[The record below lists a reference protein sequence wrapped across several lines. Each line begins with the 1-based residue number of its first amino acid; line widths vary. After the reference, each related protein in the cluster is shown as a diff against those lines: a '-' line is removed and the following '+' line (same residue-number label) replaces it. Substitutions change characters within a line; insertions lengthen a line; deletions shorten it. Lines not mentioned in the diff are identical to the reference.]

1 MTPPRARLRLTAIA
15 AILMAVLLTA
25 QGCGGK
31 GSAGTAADSTRHVL
45 PETLHVATVYSPLSY
60 FLYRDEAMGY
70 DYDLAAEFAKE
81 KGLVLEVEVAPSLD
95 AAIEMANAGKADVVA
110 YQIPVN
116 SEYKSRVRHCGP
128 TFETTQVLVQRRSA
142 DSLVTDVTQLPG
154 RDIYVVDSSKY
165 HQRLHHLDEELG
177 GGIRIHTLPRD
188 SIVPEDLIAMVND
201 GKIPMTVIDSDL
213 ARINRTYYPK
223 LDITV
228 ALSFP
233 QKARWATT
241 AEHAWLGDSI
251 DAWLATD
258 KPRER
263 NLALLK
269 TYFEMA
275 KQSPSAASYT
285 FHGGRLSPYDGLF
298 RRYSAGGHDWRLL
311 GAICFVESRFDN
323 SVTSWAGARGIM
335 QIMPSTA
342 RANGIDPAALD
353 DPETSIRLAAKLL
366 NTLDRTMRPYVKNPA
381 ERVKFVLASYNA
393 GAAHV
398 IDAIALARKHG
409 YDPAVWDGNVAEAL
423 RLKSNPAYYNDEVV
437 RYGYFRGTQTI
448 EYVGAVMRFY
458 QRVLVHVHS

>member
-1 MTPPRARLRLTAIA
+1 MVRLLYIVAMA
-15 AILMAVLLTA
+15 AVLLLS
-25 QGCGGK
+25 GCGK
-31 GSAGTAADSTRHVL
+31 GAGSGESTDSVSHEL
-45 PETLHVATVYSPLSY
+45 PETLRIATIYSPLSY

-70 DYDLAAEFAKE
+70 DYALVAEFAKA
-81 KGLVLEVEVAPSLD
+81 KGMALEVEVAPSLD
-95 AAIEMANAGKADVVA
+95 GAIEMVNTGKADVVA

-116 SEYKSRVRHCGP
+116 SEFKARVHHCGP
-128 TFETTQVLVQRRSA
+128 TFETTQVLVQRRGT
-142 DSLVTDVTQLPG
+142 DSIVTDVTQLPG

-165 HQRLHHLDEELG
+165 HQRLRHLNEELG
-177 GGIRIHTLPRD
+177 GGIRIHTLNRD
-188 SIVPEDLIAMVND
+188 SIVAEDLIAMVND

-213 ARINRTYYPK
+213 ARINRTYYPH

-233 QKARWATT
+233 QKARWAT
-241 AEHAWLGDSI
+241 APDHAWLGDSI
-251 DAWLATD
+251 DTWLSSD

-269 TYFEMA
+269 TYFEMS
-275 KQSPSAASYT
+275 KQSPTALTYT

-298 RRYSAGGHDWRLL
+298 RLYASEGHDWRLL

-342 RANGIDPAALD
+342 RANGVDPASLT
-353 DPETSIRLAAKLL
+353 DPETSIRLAARLL
-366 NTLDRTMRPYVKNPA
+366 KTLDRTMRPYVKDPA

-393 GAAHV
+393 GAAHI

-409 YDPAVWDGNVAEAL
+409 YNPAVWEGNVAEAL

-458 QRVLVHVHS
+458 HRVLANIHA

>member
-1 MTPPRARLRLTAIA
+1 MYRLLFIVTMAIA
-15 AILMAVLLTA
+15 LLF
-25 QGCGGK
+25 GSCGK
-31 GSAGTAADSTRHVL
+31 GAGGGASSDTVSHAL
-45 PETLHVATVYSPLSY
+45 PETLRIATIYSPLSY

-70 DYDLAAEFAKE
+70 DYALAAEFAKA

-95 AAIEMANAGKADVVA
+95 GAIEMVNEGNADVVA

-116 SEYKSRVRHCGP
+116 SEFKARVHHCGP
-128 TFETTQVLVQRRSA
+128 TFETTQVLVQRRGT
-142 DSLVTDVTQLPG
+142 DSIVTDVTQLPG

-165 HQRLHHLDEELG
+165 HQRLRHLNEELG
-177 GGIRIHTLPRD
+177 GGIRIHTMDRD
-188 SIVPEDLIAMVND
+188 SMVAEDLIAMVND

-213 ARINRTYYPK
+213 ARINRTYYPR

-233 QKARWATT
+233 QKARWAT
-241 AEHAWLGDSI
+241 APDHAWLGDSI
-251 DAWLATD
+251 DTWLASD

-269 TYFEMA
+269 TYFEMS
-275 KQSPSAASYT
+275 KQSPTALTYT
-285 FHGGRLSPYDGLF
+285 FHGGRLSLYDGLF
-298 RRYSAGGHDWRLL
+298 KLYATEGHDWRLL

-323 SVTSWAGARGIM
+323 NVTSWAGARGIM

-342 RANGIDPAALD
+342 RASGVDPAALT
-353 DPETSIRLAAKLL
+353 DPETSVRLAARLL
-366 NTLDRTMRPYVKNPA
+366 NTLDRTMRPYVKDPA

-393 GAAHV
+393 GAAHI

-409 YDPAVWDGNVAEAL
+409 YNPAVWDGNVAEAL

-458 QRVLVHVHS
+458 HRVLANVHA

>member
-1 MTPPRARLRLTAIA
+1 MVRLLYIVAMA
-15 AILMAVLLTA
+15 AVLLLG
-25 QGCGGK
+25 GCGK
-31 GSAGTAADSTRHVL
+31 GAGSGESTDSVSHEL
-45 PETLHVATVYSPLSY
+45 PETLRIATIYSPLSY

-70 DYDLAAEFAKE
+70 DYALVAEFAKA
-81 KGLVLEVEVAPSLD
+81 KGMALEVEVAPSLD
-95 AAIEMANAGKADVVA
+95 GAIEMVNTGKADVVA

-116 SEYKSRVRHCGP
+116 SEFKARVHHCGP
-128 TFETTQVLVQRRSA
+128 TFETTQVLVQRRGT
-142 DSLVTDVTQLPG
+142 DSIVTDVTQLPG

-165 HQRLHHLDEELG
+165 HQRLRHLNEELG
-177 GGIRIHTLPRD
+177 GGIRIHTLNRD
-188 SIVPEDLIAMVND
+188 SIVAEDLIAMVND

-213 ARINRTYYPK
+213 ARINRTYYPR

-233 QKARWATT
+233 QKARWAT
-241 AEHAWLGDSI
+241 APDHAWLGDSI
-251 DAWLATD
+251 DTWLSSD

-269 TYFEMA
+269 TYFEMS
-275 KQSPSAASYT
+275 KQSPTALTYT

-298 RRYSAGGHDWRLL
+298 RLYASEGHDWRLL

-342 RANGIDPAALD
+342 RANGVDPASLT
-353 DPETSIRLAAKLL
+353 DPETSIRLAARLL
-366 NTLDRTMRPYVKNPA
+366 KTLDRTMRPYVKDPA

-393 GAAHV
+393 GAAHI

-409 YDPAVWDGNVAEAL
+409 YNPAVWEGNVAEAL

-458 QRVLVHVHS
+458 HRVLANIHA

>member
-1 MTPPRARLRLTAIA
+1 MYRLLFIVTMAIA
-15 AILMAVLLTA
+15 LLF
-25 QGCGGK
+25 GSCGK
-31 GSAGTAADSTRHVL
+31 GAGGGASSDTVSHAL
-45 PETLHVATVYSPLSY
+45 PETLRIATIYSPLSY

-70 DYDLAAEFAKE
+70 DYALAAEFAKA

-95 AAIEMANAGKADVVA
+95 GAIEMVNTGKADVVA

-116 SEYKSRVRHCGP
+116 SEFKARVHHCGP
-128 TFETTQVLVQRRSA
+128 TFETTQVLVQRRGT
-142 DSLVTDVTQLPG
+142 DSIVTDVTQLPG

-165 HQRLHHLDEELG
+165 HQRLRHLNEELG
-177 GGIRIHTLPRD
+177 GGIRIHTLNRD
-188 SIVPEDLIAMVND
+188 SIVAEDLIAMVND

-213 ARINRTYYPK
+213 ARINRTYYPR

-233 QKARWATT
+233 QKARWAT
-241 AEHAWLGDSI
+241 APDHAWLGDSI
-251 DAWLATD
+251 DTWLSSD

-269 TYFEMA
+269 TYFEMS
-275 KQSPSAASYT
+275 KQSPTALTYT

-298 RRYSAGGHDWRLL
+298 RLYASEGHDWRLL

-342 RANGIDPAALD
+342 RANGVDPASLT
-353 DPETSIRLAAKLL
+353 DPETSIRLAARLL
-366 NTLDRTMRPYVKNPA
+366 KTLDRTMRPYVKDPA

-393 GAAHV
+393 GAAHI

-409 YDPAVWDGNVAEAL
+409 YNPAVWEGNVAEAL

-458 QRVLVHVHS
+458 HRVLANIHA

>member
-1 MTPPRARLRLTAIA
+1 MYRLLFIVTMAIA
-15 AILMAVLLTA
+15 LLF
-25 QGCGGK
+25 GSCGK
-31 GSAGTAADSTRHVL
+31 GAGGGASSDTVSHAL
-45 PETLHVATVYSPLSY
+45 PETLRIATIYSPLSY

-70 DYDLAAEFAKE
+70 DYALAAEFAKA

-95 AAIEMANAGKADVVA
+95 GAIEMVNEGNADVVA

-116 SEYKSRVRHCGP
+116 SEFKARVHHCGP
-128 TFETTQVLVQRRSA
+128 TFETTQVLVQRRGT
-142 DSLVTDVTQLPG
+142 DSIVTDVTQLPG

-165 HQRLHHLDEELG
+165 HQRLRHLNEELG
-177 GGIRIHTLPRD
+177 GGIRIHTMDRD
-188 SIVPEDLIAMVND
+188 SMVAEDLIAMVND

-213 ARINRTYYPK
+213 ARINRTYYPR

-233 QKARWATT
+233 QKARWAT
-241 AEHAWLGDSI
+241 APDHAWLGDSI
-251 DAWLATD
+251 DTWLASD

-269 TYFEMA
+269 TYFEMS
-275 KQSPSAASYT
+275 KQSPTALTYT
-285 FHGGRLSPYDGLF
+285 FHGGRLSLYDGLF
-298 RRYSAGGHDWRLL
+298 KLYATEGHDWRLL

-323 SVTSWAGARGIM
+323 NVTSWAGARGIM

-342 RANGIDPAALD
+342 RANGVDPAALP
-353 DPETSIRLAAKLL
+353 DPETSVRLAARLL
-366 NTLDRTMRPYVKNPA
+366 NTLDRTMRPYVKDPA

-393 GAAHV
+393 GAAHI

-409 YDPAVWDGNVAEAL
+409 YNPAVWDGNVAEAL

-458 QRVLVHVHS
+458 HRVLANVHA

>member
-1 MTPPRARLRLTAIA
+1 MYRLLYIVTMAIA
-15 AILMAVLLTA
+15 LLF
-25 QGCGGK
+25 GSCGK
-31 GSAGTAADSTRHVL
+31 GAGGGASSDTVSHAL
-45 PETLHVATVYSPLSY
+45 PETLRIATIYSPLSY

-70 DYDLAAEFAKE
+70 DYALAAEFAKA

-95 AAIEMANAGKADVVA
+95 GAIEMVNEGNADVVA

-116 SEYKSRVRHCGP
+116 SEFKARVHHCGP
-128 TFETTQVLVQRRSA
+128 TFETTQVLVQRRGT
-142 DSLVTDVTQLPG
+142 DSIVTDVTQLPG

-165 HQRLHHLDEELG
+165 HQRLRHLNEELG
-177 GGIRIHTLPRD
+177 GGIRIHTMDRD
-188 SIVPEDLIAMVND
+188 SMVAEDLIAMVND

-213 ARINRTYYPK
+213 ARINRTYYPR

-233 QKARWATT
+233 QKARWAT
-241 AEHAWLGDSI
+241 APDHAWLGDSI
-251 DAWLATD
+251 DTWLASD

-269 TYFEMA
+269 TYFEMS
-275 KQSPSAASYT
+275 KQSPTALTYT
-285 FHGGRLSPYDGLF
+285 FHGGRLSLYDGLF
-298 RRYSAGGHDWRLL
+298 KLYATEGHDWRLL

-323 SVTSWAGARGIM
+323 NVTSWAGARGIM

-342 RANGIDPAALD
+342 RTNGVDPAALT
-353 DPETSIRLAAKLL
+353 DPETSVRLAARLL
-366 NTLDRTMRPYVKNPA
+366 NTLDRTMRPYVKDPA

-393 GAAHV
+393 GAAHI

-409 YDPAVWDGNVAEAL
+409 YNPAVWDGNVAEAL

-458 QRVLVHVHS
+458 HRVLANVHA

>member
-1 MTPPRARLRLTAIA
+1 MYRLLFIVTMAIA
-15 AILMAVLLTA
+15 LLF
-25 QGCGGK
+25 GSCGK
-31 GSAGTAADSTRHVL
+31 GAGGGASSDTVSHAL
-45 PETLHVATVYSPLSY
+45 PETLRIATIYSPLSY

-70 DYDLAAEFAKE
+70 DYALAAEFAKA

-95 AAIEMANAGKADVVA
+95 GAIEMVNEGNADVVA

-116 SEYKSRVRHCGP
+116 SEFKARVHHCGP
-128 TFETTQVLVQRRSA
+128 TFETTQVLVQRRGT
-142 DSLVTDVTQLPG
+142 DSIVTDVTQLPG

-165 HQRLHHLDEELG
+165 HQRLRHLNEELG
-177 GGIRIHTLPRD
+177 GGIRIHTMDRD
-188 SIVPEDLIAMVND
+188 SMVAEDLIAMVND

-213 ARINRTYYPK
+213 ARINRTYYPR

-233 QKARWATT
+233 QKARWAT
-241 AEHAWLGDSI
+241 APDHAWLGDSI
-251 DAWLATD
+251 DTWLASD

-269 TYFEMA
+269 TYFEMS
-275 KQSPSAASYT
+275 KQSPTALTYT
-285 FHGGRLSPYDGLF
+285 FHGGRLSLYDGLF
-298 RRYSAGGHDWRLL
+298 KLYATEGHDWRLL

-323 SVTSWAGARGIM
+323 NVTSWAGARGIM

-342 RANGIDPAALD
+342 RTNGVDPAALT
-353 DPETSIRLAAKLL
+353 DPETSVRLAARLL
-366 NTLDRTMRPYVKNPA
+366 NTLDRTMRPYVKDPA

-393 GAAHV
+393 GAAHI

-409 YDPAVWDGNVAEAL
+409 YNPAVWDGNVAEAL

-458 QRVLVHVHS
+458 HRVLANVHA

>member
-1 MTPPRARLRLTAIA
+1 MYRLLYIVTMAIA
-15 AILMAVLLTA
+15 LLF
-25 QGCGGK
+25 GSCGK
-31 GSAGTAADSTRHVL
+31 GAGGGASSDTVSHAL
-45 PETLHVATVYSPLSY
+45 PETLRIATIYSPLSY

-70 DYDLAAEFAKE
+70 DYALAAEFAKA

-95 AAIEMANAGKADVVA
+95 GAIEMVNEGNADVVA

-116 SEYKSRVRHCGP
+116 SEFKARVHHCGP
-128 TFETTQVLVQRRSA
+128 TFETTQVLVQRRGT
-142 DSLVTDVTQLPG
+142 DSIVTDVTQLPG

-165 HQRLHHLDEELG
+165 HQRLRHLNEELG
-177 GGIRIHTLPRD
+177 GGIRIHTMDRD
-188 SIVPEDLIAMVND
+188 SIVAEDLIAMVND

-213 ARINRTYYPK
+213 ARINRTYYPR

-233 QKARWATT
+233 QKARWAT
-241 AEHAWLGDSI
+241 APDHAWLGDSI
-251 DAWLATD
+251 DTWLSSD

-269 TYFEMA
+269 TYFEMS
-275 KQSPSAASYT
+275 KQSPTALTYT

-298 RRYSAGGHDWRLL
+298 KLYATEGHDWRLL

-323 SVTSWAGARGIM
+323 NVTSWAGARGIM

-342 RANGIDPAALD
+342 RTNGVDPAALT
-353 DPETSIRLAAKLL
+353 DPETSVRLAARLL
-366 NTLDRTMRPYVKNPA
+366 NTLDRTMRPYVKDPA

-393 GAAHV
+393 GAAHI
-398 IDAIALARKHG
+398 IDAIVLARKHG
-409 YDPAVWDGNVAEAL
+409 YNPAVWDGNVAEAL

-458 QRVLVHVHS
+458 HRVLANVHA

>member
-1 MTPPRARLRLTAIA
+1 MYRLLYIVTMTIA
-15 AILMAVLLTA
+15 LLF
-25 QGCGGK
+25 GSCGK
-31 GSAGTAADSTRHVL
+31 GAGGGASSDTVSHAL
-45 PETLHVATVYSPLSY
+45 PETLRIATIYSPLSY

-70 DYDLAAEFAKE
+70 DYALAAEFAKA

-95 AAIEMANAGKADVVA
+95 GAIEMVNEGNADVVA

-116 SEYKSRVRHCGP
+116 SEFKARVHHCGP
-128 TFETTQVLVQRRSA
+128 TFETTQVLVQRRGT
-142 DSLVTDVTQLPG
+142 DSIVTDVTQLPG

-165 HQRLHHLDEELG
+165 HQRLRHLNEELG
-177 GGIRIHTLPRD
+177 GGIRIHTMDRD
-188 SIVPEDLIAMVND
+188 SIVAEDLIAMVND

-213 ARINRTYYPK
+213 ARINRTYYPR

-233 QKARWATT
+233 QKARWAT
-241 AEHAWLGDSI
+241 APDHAWLGDSI
-251 DAWLATD
+251 DTWLSSD

-269 TYFEMA
+269 TYFEMS
-275 KQSPSAASYT
+275 KQSPTALTYT

-298 RRYSAGGHDWRLL
+298 KLYATEGHDWRLL

-323 SVTSWAGARGIM
+323 NVTSWAGARGIM

-342 RANGIDPAALD
+342 RANDVDPAALT
-353 DPETSIRLAAKLL
+353 DPETSVRLAARLL
-366 NTLDRTMRPYVKNPA
+366 NTLDRTMRPYVKDPA

-393 GAAHV
+393 GAAHI

-409 YDPAVWDGNVAEAL
+409 YNPAVWDGNVAEAL

-458 QRVLVHVHS
+458 HRVLANVHA

>member
-1 MTPPRARLRLTAIA
+1 MVRLLYIVAMA
-15 AILMAVLLTA
+15 AVLLLG
-25 QGCGGK
+25 GCGK
-31 GSAGTAADSTRHVL
+31 GAGSGESTDSVSHEL
-45 PETLHVATVYSPLSY
+45 PETLRIATIYSPLSY

-70 DYDLAAEFAKE
+70 DYALAAEFAKA
-81 KGLVLEVEVAPSLD
+81 KGMALEVEVAPSLD
-95 AAIEMANAGKADVVA
+95 GAIEMVNTGKADVVA

-116 SEYKSRVRHCGP
+116 SEFKARVHHCGP
-128 TFETTQVLVQRRSA
+128 TFETTQVLVQRRGT
-142 DSLVTDVTQLPG
+142 DSIVTDVTQLPG

-165 HQRLHHLDEELG
+165 HQRLRHLNEELG
-177 GGIRIHTLPRD
+177 GGIRIHTLNRD
-188 SIVPEDLIAMVND
+188 SIVAEDLIAMVND

-213 ARINRTYYPK
+213 ARINRTYYPH

-233 QKARWATT
+233 QKARWAT
-241 AEHAWLGDSI
+241 APDHAWLGDSI
-251 DAWLATD
+251 DTWLSSD

-269 TYFEMA
+269 TYFEMS
-275 KQSPSAASYT
+275 KQSPTALTYT

-298 RRYSAGGHDWRLL
+298 RLYASEGHDWRLL

-342 RANGIDPAALD
+342 RANGVDPASLT
-353 DPETSIRLAAKLL
+353 DPETSIRLAARLL
-366 NTLDRTMRPYVKNPA
+366 KTLDRTMRPYVKDPA

-393 GAAHV
+393 GAAHI

-409 YDPAVWDGNVAEAL
+409 YNPAVWEGNVAEAL

-458 QRVLVHVHS
+458 HRVLANIHA

>member
-1 MTPPRARLRLTAIA
+1 MYRLLFIVTMAIA
-15 AILMAVLLTA
+15 LLF
-25 QGCGGK
+25 GSCGK
-31 GSAGTAADSTRHVL
+31 GAGGGASSDTVSHAL
-45 PETLHVATVYSPLSY
+45 PETLRIATIYSPLSY

-70 DYDLAAEFAKE
+70 DYALAAEFAKA

-95 AAIEMANAGKADVVA
+95 GAIEMVNEGNADVVA

-116 SEYKSRVRHCGP
+116 SEFKARVHHCGP
-128 TFETTQVLVQRRSA
+128 TFETTQVLVQRRGT
-142 DSLVTDVTQLPG
+142 DSIVIDVTQLPG

-165 HQRLHHLDEELG
+165 HQRLRHLNEELG
-177 GGIRIHTLPRD
+177 GGIHIHTMDRD
-188 SIVPEDLIAMVND
+188 SMVAEDLIAMVND

-213 ARINRTYYPK
+213 ARINRTYYPR

-233 QKARWATT
+233 QKARWAT
-241 AEHAWLGDSI
+241 APDHAWLGDSI
-251 DAWLATD
+251 DTWLASD

-269 TYFEMA
+269 TYFEMS
-275 KQSPSAASYT
+275 KQSPTALTYT
-285 FHGGRLSPYDGLF
+285 FHGGRLSLYDGLF
-298 RRYSAGGHDWRLL
+298 KLYATEGHDWRLL

-323 SVTSWAGARGIM
+323 NVTSWAGARGIM

-342 RANGIDPAALD
+342 RANVVDPAALT
-353 DPETSIRLAAKLL
+353 DPETSVRLAAQLL
-366 NTLDRTMRPYVKNPA
+366 NTLDRTMRPYVKDPA

-393 GAAHV
+393 GAAHI

-409 YDPAVWDGNVAEAL
+409 YNPAVWDGNVAEAL

-458 QRVLVHVHS
+458 HRVLANVHA

>member
-1 MTPPRARLRLTAIA
+1 MYRLLFIVTMAIA
-15 AILMAVLLTA
+15 LLF
-25 QGCGGK
+25 GSCGK
-31 GSAGTAADSTRHVL
+31 GAGGGASSDTVSHAL
-45 PETLHVATVYSPLSY
+45 PETLRIATIYSPLSY

-70 DYDLAAEFAKE
+70 DYALAAEFAKA

-95 AAIEMANAGKADVVA
+95 GAIEMVNEGNADVVA

-116 SEYKSRVRHCGP
+116 SEFKARVHHCGP
-128 TFETTQVLVQRRSA
+128 TFETTQVLVQRRGT
-142 DSLVTDVTQLPG
+142 DSIVTDVTQLPG

-165 HQRLHHLDEELG
+165 HQRLRHLNEELG
-177 GGIRIHTLPRD
+177 GGIRIHTMDRD
-188 SIVPEDLIAMVND
+188 SMVAEDLIAMVND

-213 ARINRTYYPK
+213 ARINRTYYPR

-233 QKARWATT
+233 QKARWAT
-241 AEHAWLGDSI
+241 APDHAWLGDSI
-251 DAWLATD
+251 DTWLASD

-269 TYFEMA
+269 TYFEMS
-275 KQSPSAASYT
+275 KQSPTALTYT
-285 FHGGRLSPYDGLF
+285 FHGGRLSLYDGLF
-298 RRYSAGGHDWRLL
+298 KLYATEGHDWRLL

-323 SVTSWAGARGIM
+323 NVTSWAGARGIM

-342 RANGIDPAALD
+342 RANAVDPAALT
-353 DPETSIRLAAKLL
+353 DPETSVRLAARLL
-366 NTLDRTMRPYVKNPA
+366 NTLDRTMRPYVKDPA

-393 GAAHV
+393 GAAHI

-409 YDPAVWDGNVAEAL
+409 YNPAVWDGNVAEAL

-458 QRVLVHVHS
+458 HRVLANVHA

>member
-1 MTPPRARLRLTAIA
+1 MYRLLFIVTMAIA
-15 AILMAVLLTA
+15 LLF
-25 QGCGGK
+25 GSCGK
-31 GSAGTAADSTRHVL
+31 GAGGGASSDTVSHAL
-45 PETLHVATVYSPLSY
+45 PETLRIATIYSPLSY

-70 DYDLAAEFAKE
+70 DYALAAEFAKA

-95 AAIEMANAGKADVVA
+95 GAIEMVNEGNADVVA

-116 SEYKSRVRHCGP
+116 SEFKARVHHCGP
-128 TFETTQVLVQRRSA
+128 TFETTQVLVQRRGT
-142 DSLVTDVTQLPG
+142 DSIVTDVTQLPG

-165 HQRLHHLDEELG
+165 HQRLRHLNEELG
-177 GGIRIHTLPRD
+177 GGIRIHTMDRD
-188 SIVPEDLIAMVND
+188 SMVAEDLIAMVND

-213 ARINRTYYPK
+213 ARINRTYYPR

-233 QKARWATT
+233 QKARWAT
-241 AEHAWLGDSI
+241 APDHAWLGDSI
-251 DAWLATD
+251 DTWLASD

-269 TYFEMA
+269 TYFEMS
-275 KQSPSAASYT
+275 KQSPTALTYT
-285 FHGGRLSPYDGLF
+285 FHGGRLSLYDGLF
-298 RRYSAGGHDWRLL
+298 KLYATEGHDWRLL

-323 SVTSWAGARGIM
+323 NVTSWAGARGIM

-342 RANGIDPAALD
+342 RANCVDPAALT
-353 DPETSIRLAAKLL
+353 DPETSVRLAARLL
-366 NTLDRTMRPYVKNPA
+366 NTLDRTMRPYVKDSA

-393 GAAHV
+393 GAAHI

-409 YDPAVWDGNVAEAL
+409 YNPAVWDGNVAEAL

-458 QRVLVHVHS
+458 HRVLANVHA

>member
-1 MTPPRARLRLTAIA
+1 MYRLLYIVTMTIA
-15 AILMAVLLTA
+15 LLF
-25 QGCGGK
+25 GSCGK
-31 GSAGTAADSTRHVL
+31 GAGGGASSDTVSHAL
-45 PETLHVATVYSPLSY
+45 PETLRIATIYSPLSY

-70 DYDLAAEFAKE
+70 DYALAAEFVKA

-95 AAIEMANAGKADVVA
+95 GAIEMVNEGNADVVA

-116 SEYKSRVRHCGP
+116 SEFKARVHHCGP
-128 TFETTQVLVQRRSA
+128 TFETTQVLVQRRGT
-142 DSLVTDVTQLPG
+142 DSIVTDVTQLPG

-165 HQRLHHLDEELG
+165 HQRLRHLNEELG
-177 GGIRIHTLPRD
+177 GGIRIHTMDRD
-188 SIVPEDLIAMVND
+188 SIVAEDLIAMVND

-213 ARINRTYYPK
+213 ARINRTYYPR

-233 QKARWATT
+233 QKARWAT
-241 AEHAWLGDSI
+241 APDHAWLGDSI
-251 DAWLATD
+251 DTWLSSD

-269 TYFEMA
+269 TYFEMS
-275 KQSPSAASYT
+275 KQSPTALTYT

-298 RRYSAGGHDWRLL
+298 KLYATEGHDWRLL

-323 SVTSWAGARGIM
+323 NVTSWAGARGIM

-342 RANGIDPAALD
+342 RANGVDPAALT
-353 DPETSIRLAAKLL
+353 DPETSVRLAARLL
-366 NTLDRTMRPYVKNPA
+366 NTLDRTMRPYVKDPA

-393 GAAHV
+393 GAAHI
-398 IDAIALARKHG
+398 IDAIVLARKHG
-409 YDPAVWDGNVAEAL
+409 YNPAVWDGNVAEAL

-458 QRVLVHVHS
+458 HRVLANVHA

>member
-1 MTPPRARLRLTAIA
+1 MYRLLFIVTMAIA
-15 AILMAVLLTA
+15 LLF
-25 QGCGGK
+25 GSCGK
-31 GSAGTAADSTRHVL
+31 GAGGGASSDTVSHAL
-45 PETLHVATVYSPLSY
+45 PETLRIATIYSPLSY

-70 DYDLAAEFAKE
+70 DYALAAEFAKA
-81 KGLVLEVEVAPSLD
+81 KDLVLEVEVAPSLD
-95 AAIEMANAGKADVVA
+95 GAIEMVNEGNADVVA

-116 SEYKSRVRHCGP
+116 SEFKARVHHCGP
-128 TFETTQVLVQRRSA
+128 TFETTQVLVQRRGT
-142 DSLVTDVTQLPG
+142 DSIVTDVTQLPG

-165 HQRLHHLDEELG
+165 HQRLRHLNEELG
-177 GGIRIHTLPRD
+177 GGIRIHTMDRD
-188 SIVPEDLIAMVND
+188 SMVAEDLIAMVND

-213 ARINRTYYPK
+213 ARINRTYYPR

-233 QKARWATT
+233 QKARWAT
-241 AEHAWLGDSI
+241 APDHAWLGDSI
-251 DAWLATD
+251 DTWLASD

-269 TYFEMA
+269 TYFEMS
-275 KQSPSAASYT
+275 KQSPTALTYT
-285 FHGGRLSPYDGLF
+285 FHGGRLSLYDGLF
-298 RRYSAGGHDWRLL
+298 KLYATEGHDWRLL

-323 SVTSWAGARGIM
+323 NVTSWAGARGIM

-342 RANGIDPAALD
+342 RVNGVDPAALT
-353 DPETSIRLAAKLL
+353 DPETSVRLAARLL
-366 NTLDRTMRPYVKNPA
+366 NTLDRTMRPYVKDPA

-393 GAAHV
+393 GAAHI

-409 YDPAVWDGNVAEAL
+409 YNPAVWDGNVAEAL

-458 QRVLVHVHS
+458 HRVLANVHA

>member
-1 MTPPRARLRLTAIA
+1 MVRLLYIVAMA
-15 AILMAVLLTA
+15 AVLLLG
-25 QGCGGK
+25 GCGK
-31 GSAGTAADSTRHVL
+31 GAGSGESTDSVSHEL
-45 PETLHVATVYSPLSY
+45 PETLRIATIYSPLSY

-70 DYDLAAEFAKE
+70 DYALAAEFAKA
-81 KGLVLEVEVAPSLD
+81 KGMALEVEVAPSLD
-95 AAIEMANAGKADVVA
+95 GAIEMVNTGKADVVA

-116 SEYKSRVRHCGP
+116 SEFKARVHHCGP
-128 TFETTQVLVQRRSA
+128 TFETTQVLVQRRGT
-142 DSLVTDVTQLPG
+142 DSIVTDVTQLPG

-165 HQRLHHLDEELG
+165 HQRLRHLNEELG
-177 GGIRIHTLPRD
+177 GGIRIHTLNRD
-188 SIVPEDLIAMVND
+188 SIVAEDLIAMVND
-201 GKIPMTVIDSDL
+201 GKISMTVIDSDL
-213 ARINRTYYPK
+213 ARINRTYYPH

-233 QKARWATT
+233 QKARWATAT
-241 AEHAWLGDSI
+241 DHAWLGDSI
-251 DAWLATD
+251 DSWLSYD

-269 TYFEMA
+269 TYFEMS
-275 KQSPSAASYT
+275 KQSSTALTYT

-298 RRYSAGGHDWRLL
+298 RLYASEGHDWRLL

-342 RANGIDPAALD
+342 RANGVDPAFLT
-353 DPETSIRLAAKLL
+353 DPETSIRLAARLL
-366 NTLDRTMRPYVKNPA
+366 KTLDRTMRPYVKDPT

-393 GAAHV
+393 GAAHI

-409 YDPAVWDGNVAEAL
+409 YNPAVWEGNVAEAL

-458 QRVLVHVHS
+458 HRVLANIHA